1 MQINREP
8 KSRHTIQS
16 YSETQI
22 TLNNTT
28 YSQNLIISRHEIIS
42 PWAILSVFDLNE
54 PCLTPMLTQKPEVI
68 LIGSTKG
75 TVQLPMAIVQY
86 LANQRIGI
94 ESMSI
99 GAACRTFN
107 VLLSEQREVVLGIV
121 FEKD

>member
-8 KSRHTIQS
+8 PSLHTIQS
-16 YSETQI
+16 YSDTQI
-22 TLNNTT
+22 TLNNIS
-28 YSQNLIISRHEIIS
+28 YSESVIISRNEIIS
-42 PWAILSVFDLNE
+42 PWDIHSVFDLDKE
-54 PCLTPMLTQKPEVI
+54 CLALMLAQKPEVI
-68 LIGSTKG
+68 LIGHTKG
-75 TVQLPMAIVQY
+75 AIQLPMQLVQY

-107 VLLSEQREVVLGIV
+107 VLLSEQREVVLGMV